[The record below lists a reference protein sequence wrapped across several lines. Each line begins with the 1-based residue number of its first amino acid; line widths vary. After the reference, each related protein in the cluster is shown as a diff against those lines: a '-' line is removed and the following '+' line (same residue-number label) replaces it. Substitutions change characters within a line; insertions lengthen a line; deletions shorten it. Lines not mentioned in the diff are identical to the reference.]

1 MQDFTSQFFDLLLDL
16 DENWRVDN
24 IQANYKE
31 KEVDIEVSYI
41 GKQAECPS
49 SFELCSIYD
58 HAPARK

>member
-31 KEVDIEVSYI
+31 KEVDIEVSFI
-41 GKQAECPS
+41 GKQAE
-49 SFELCSIYD
+49 
-58 HAPARK
+58 